1 MVFFLKTDIEIAQE
15 AKLSPVEEI
24 AAKLG
29 LEESSLEKYGPYKAK
44 LPLET
49 KGIKKGKLILVTAIT
64 PTPAGEGKTCTS
76 IGLTQALG
84 VIGKQSMVCLREPAL
99 GPTFG
104 IKGGAAGGGYS
115 QVVPMEDINLHFT
128 GDIHAITAAHNLLAA
143 LIDNHLYFG
152 NKLGLDPSEV
162 TWPLVMDM
170 NYRQLRNTV
179 VGLGGKVDGRPR
191 QTGFDITVASEV
203 MAILCLAKDVEDLKV
218 RLSKMII
225 GYTYSG
231 TPVTA
236 GDIGGVGA
244 MAILLKDAI
253 KPNLVQTLEGQ
264 PAFIHGGPFA
274 NIAHG
279 NNSIIATK
287 MALTLSDYVVT
298 ESGFGS
304 DLGAEKFMDIVA
316 GYSGLRPNVV
326 VVVATA
332 RALKMHGGVARDKV
346 NEENVVALKEGL
358 ANLDKHVENMQG
370 YGIPVVVAVNRFP
383 SDTEAELALIRKHC
397 ESQGIPVALSEVV
410 AKGGAG
416 GVELAELVV
425 EAAEHSSEFKPLYD
439 WNLSIKEKME
449 IIAIRIYGA
458 DKVSYSKKAEEQIAR
473 YTKLG
478 YGNLPLCVAKTQ
490 SSLSDDPNKKGAPK
504 GWALEV
510 REVRISAG
518 AGFLVPL
525 TGTMMTMPGL
535 PEIPAALNM
544 DIDRDGIIT
553 GLF

>member
-152 NKLGLDPSEV
+152 NKLGLDLSEV

-510 REVRISAG
+510 REVCISAG

>member
-84 VIGKQSMVCLREPAL
+84 VIDKQSMVCLREPAL

-152 NKLGLDPSEV
+152 NKLGLDLSEV

-458 DKVSYSKKAEEQIAR
+458 DKVSYSKKAKEQIAR

-504 GWALEV
+504 GWTLEV

>member
-84 VIGKQSMVCLREPAL
+84 VIDKQSMVCLREPAL

-152 NKLGLDPSEV
+152 NKLGLDLSEV

-504 GWALEV
+504 GWTLEV